1 MAFIVPEDILR
12 ERASL
17 DGITDLSTGIA
28 IIRDGSILVVRRE
41 PADFLGGNFELPGG
55 GVDAGETLA
64 GALKREAFE
73 ETGLTVVRILG
84 MFPGF
89 DYSTPK
95 KPKVRQ
101 FNFLVEAKDDAIVL
115 SAEHDQW
122 RWVTRSDLADLA
134 MSPEIKQSI
143 NLALKSTGK

>member
-1 MAFIVPEDILR
+1 VAFIVPEDILR

-115 SAEHDQW
+115 I
-122 RWVTRSDLADLA
+122 R
-134 MSPEIKQSI
+134 
-143 NLALKSTGK
+143 